1 MKLFGILSD
10 SSQNVERANN
20 CEIISI
26 TITPLMYQFFA
37 LSIQLRI
44 HFNFIYI
51 KLDTGFAGFTPYAI
65 ISRKYK

>member
-1 MKLFGILSD
+1 
-10 SSQNVERANN
+10 
-20 CEIISI
+20 
-26 TITPLMYQFFA
+26 MYQFFA

-51 KLDTGFAGFTPYAI
+51 KLDTGFAGFAPYAI